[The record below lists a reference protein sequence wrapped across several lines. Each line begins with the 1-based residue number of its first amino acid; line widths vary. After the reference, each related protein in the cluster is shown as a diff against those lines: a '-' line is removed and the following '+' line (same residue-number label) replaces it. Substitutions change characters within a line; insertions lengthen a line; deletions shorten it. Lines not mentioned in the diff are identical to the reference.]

1 MRILRLTALAT
12 MFVLTTQGIRHLY
25 VRYIEP
31 RASVLDRFEK
41 TDTGKA
47 IAQAASLD
55 ELVGRY
61 EPVHEKVRI
70 LDAEM
75 QKNLAGIGDSDEYQ
89 LYEKKF
95 RQAHKS
101 EYEQEAQLS
110 SAIREWEGNSAKIL
124 EVRAFW
130 IAGALLLIPGGILM
144 ARGAYWL
151 GLSFIIPSVVEM
163 LWWSSPSLSFSGCP
177 KEFDRLLENKL
188 LLTVITFVIVLVLW
202 SWFEFTRKGISAG
215 STPKATS

>member
-1 MRILRLTALAT
+1 MRILRLTALVT
-12 MFVLTTQGIRHLY
+12 MFVLTTQGIRHFY

-31 RASVLDRFEK
+31 RSSVLDRFGA

-55 ELVGRY
+55 DLVTRY
-61 EPVHEKVRI
+61 EPAHEKVKA
-70 LDAEM
+70 LDDEL
-75 QKNLAGIGDSDEYQ
+75 QKNQAGMGDSDSYS
-89 LYEKKF
+89 LYERKF
-95 RQAHKS
+95 RQTHKT
-101 EYEQEAQLS
+101 EYEQEAQLG
-110 SAIREWEGNSAKIL
+110 SAIREWEMNSAKIL

-130 IAGALLLIPGGILM
+130 IAGALLLIPGSILM
-144 ARGAYWL
+144 ARGAYWV

-188 LLTVITFVIVLVLW
+188 ILTVVTFAVVLSLW
-202 SWFEFTRKGISAG
+202 SWFEFTRKRTSGG
-215 STPKATS
+215 STLQAKS

>member
-1 MRILRLTALAT
+1 MKILRLTAVVT

-31 RASVLDRFEK
+31 RVSVLDRFEK
-41 TDTGKA
+41 TDTSKA
-47 IAQAASLD
+47 ISQAASLD
-55 ELVGRY
+55 ELVGHY
-61 EPVHEKVRI
+61 EPAHKKVKA

-75 QKNLAGIGDSDEYQ
+75 QKGLAGIEDSDKYR
-89 LYEKKF
+89 LYETKF
-95 RQAHKS
+95 REAHKS
-101 EYEQEAQLS
+101 EYEQEAQLG
-110 SAIREWEGNSAKIL
+110 SAIREWEANGIKIL

-130 IAGALLLIPGGILM
+130 IAGALLLIPGSILLG
-144 ARGAYWL
+144 RGAYWL

-188 LLTVITFVIVLVLW
+188 FLTAITFVVVIVLW
-202 SWFEFTRKGISAG
+202 SWFESTRKGPSAG